1 MSSEHLIAE
10 LIDTTY
16 TLVDAKRGKA
26 FYDIDMDE
34 IKMYIEVND
43 PKIEDQHYYL
53 ITHEKNSVSLFQY
66 DINDNITKVRL
77 DNLLRFKNKN

>member
-1 MSSEHLIAE
+1 MSSEHVMPE

-16 TLVDAKRGKA
+16 TLVDAKRGTA

-53 ITHEKNSVSLFQY
+53 IVHETNKVLFFQY
-66 DINDNITKVRL
+66 DINDNITEVKL
-77 DNLLRFKNKN
+77 DNLFTI